1 MQQTVIETGAQ
12 PRPTEAESTI
22 RYANGHRL
30 RDVSVWRDAALLWLA
45 QRIILLICAYFGI
58 SYLDSHH
65 DYTRLLTGWYLWDAA
80 IYAGIAKGGY
90 QQLWQTAF
98 YPMLPGLE
106 HALAPLVGGDPSL
119 AGLIISN
126 VAAFLT
132 LGLLRV
138 LVERQFGR
146 AVAQRTL
153 IYLLAFPT
161 AFFLIT
167 PYTESLFLLFS
178 VACFL
183 ALTSRRW
190 LLAGFMAALA
200 ALTRPV
206 GVLLLAPILVEYL
219 QSLPMWR
226 GETGRFS
233 LGSWHEHGKVLSA
246 CALPVLA
253 LVAYHLAIGPL
264 TGSASPLESELATGW
279 GRSLTLP
286 GMGFARAA
294 LALAHAKDPLSATHI
309 VLDVAFTALLVAL
322 SVLAWRRLP
331 PAYVAYTWLS
341 TALILVTPS
350 HGWTAL
356 ASTMRFML
364 VIFPLFI
371 LLGMWGRRPWLNI
384 LILTCSLLLLALQT
398 AIYISGGWIA

>member
-1 MQQTVIETGAQ
+1 MQQTVIATGDQ
-12 PRPTEAESTI
+12 PGSTTAESAD
-22 RYANGHRL
+22 RFAHSPRL
-30 RDVSVWRDAALLWLA
+30 RDASVWREAAILWLA
-45 QRIILLICAYFGI
+45 QRIVLLLCAYFGI
-58 SYLDSHH
+58 AYLDSQH
-65 DYTRLLTGWYLWDAA
+65 DYTRLLTSWYLWDAA
-80 IYAGIAKGGY
+80 IYSGIATGGY
-90 QQLWQTAF
+90 QHLWQTAF

-106 HALAPLVGGDPSL
+106 HALAPLVGGDTSL

-146 AVAQRTL
+146 AVARRTL
-153 IYLLAFPT
+153 IYLLVFPT
-161 AFFLIT
+161 AFYFIT
-167 PYTESLFLLFS
+167 PYTESLFLLLS

-190 LLAGFMAALA
+190 LLAGFLAALA

-206 GVLLLAPILVEYL
+206 GVLLIAPILVAYF
-219 QSLPMWR
+219 QSLPTWR
-226 GETGRFS
+226 SEIGRLN
-233 LGSWHEHGKVLSA
+233 LGSWRERAGVLSA

-253 LVAYHLAIGPL
+253 LAAYNLAVRPL
-264 TGSASPLESELATGW
+264 TGATSPLESELATGW
-279 GRSLTLP
+279 GRNLTLP

-294 LALAHAKDPLSATHI
+294 LALTRAKDTLSATHI
-309 VLDVAFTALLVAL
+309 VLDFTFTALLVAL
-322 SVLAWRRLP
+322 SALTWRRLP
-331 PAYVAYTWLS
+331 LPYLAYTWLS
-341 TALILVTPS
+341 AALILMTPS

-371 LLGMWGRRPWLNI
+371 LLGMWGWRPWLNI

-398 AIYISGGWIA
+398 AIYVSGGWIA